1 MNLQQYLHKNGLQ
14 REDILTRIAVSL
26 ELDETRN
33 QRMESAYNAIY
44 DVLKKDDNFFSK
56 IEFLVYPQGSK
67 AIGTTVKPRGKE
79 EFDLDITVEIRDP
92 YFNYSSSE
100 IYNHLIRVLSSN
112 DIYKEKLIKK
122 NRCARIN
129 YVGDF
134 HMDVLPGCIVITGD
148 SKIMVPDRELNNWTS
163 SNPKGYANWF
173 TQKAESMTTSNL
185 NSAFRT
191 FSALNE
197 AKAEQEDLPDD
208 DIFNKEPL
216 KRAVQ
221 LTKRYRD
228 IYFEKSSDYKTSS
241 IVLTTIFG
249 ELYEGEPS
257 IYQTIDSILN
267 KIVQRYADYQYLFES
282 QGVYKRIKVLNPVN
296 SEEDFTEKW
305 DKEKEYYTQ
314 FIAFAKSYKEKW
326 EKLKNGDFGVAEE
339 LFGSDRIKGI
349 LAEQL
354 KELSKDNSH
363 QLEAAGVTIMSG
375 DSYVDRSGNVNTTK
389 GYKSKE
395 NSNYGGYEV

>member
-1 MNLQQYLHKNGLQ
+1 MNLQQYLHDNGLQ

-26 ELDETRN
+26 ELDETRK
-33 QRMESAYNAIY
+33 QRMESAYNAVY
-44 DVLKKDDNFFSK
+44 DILEKDDLFFSK
-56 IEFLVYPQGSK
+56 VDFLVYPQGSK

-92 YFNYSSSE
+92 YYNYTSSE
-100 IYNHLIRVLSSN
+100 IYNHLIRVLSNN
-112 DIYKEKLIKK
+112 DIYKEKLVKK
-122 NRCARIN
+122 NRCARID

-134 HMDVLPGCIVITGD
+134 HMDVLPGCIVINGD
-148 SKIMVPDRELNNWTS
+148 SKIMVPDRELSSWTS

-173 TQKAESMTTSNL
+173 IQKAETISSSNL
-185 NSAFRT
+185 NKAFRT

-197 AKAEQEDLPDD
+197 AKAEQEELPND
-208 DIFNKEPL
+208 DIYSKEPL

-228 IYFEKSSDYKTSS
+228 IYFEKNPKHKTSS

-249 ELYEGEPS
+249 ELYDGEPS

-267 KIVQRYADYQYLFES
+267 KILKRYTDYQYLFES

-296 SEEDFTEKW
+296 SDEDFTEKW
-305 DKEKEYYTQ
+305 DKEKEYYNQ

-326 EKLKNGDFGVAEE
+326 EKLKNGNFGVAEE

-349 LAEQL
+349 LTEQL
-354 KELSKDNSH
+354 KELSKNEGN

-375 DSYVDRSGNVNTTK
+375 NTFVDKSGNVNNST

-395 NSNYGGYEV
+395 NRNFGGIE

>member
-1 MNLQQYLHKNGLQ
+1 MNLQQYLHENGLQ

-26 ELDETRN
+26 ELDETRK
-33 QRMESAYNAIY
+33 QRMESAYNAVY
-44 DVLKKDDNFFSK
+44 DILQKDEIFFSK
-56 IEFLVYPQGSK
+56 VDFLVYPQGSK

-92 YFNYSSSE
+92 YYNYTSSE
-100 IYNHLIRVLSSN
+100 IYNHLIRVLSNN
-112 DIYKEKLIKK
+112 DIYKEKLVKK
-122 NRCARIN
+122 NRCARID

-134 HMDVLPGCIVITGD
+134 HMDVLPGCIVINGD
-148 SKIMVPDRELNNWTS
+148 SKIMVPDRELSSWTS

-173 TQKAESMTTSNL
+173 TQKAETVSSSNL
-185 NSAFRT
+185 NKAFRT

-197 AKAEQEDLPDD
+197 AKAEQEELPNDD
-208 DIFNKEPL
+208 VYGKEPL

-228 IYFEKSSDYKTSS
+228 IYFEKNPKHKTSS

-267 KIVQRYADYQYLFES
+267 KIVKRYTDYQYLFES
-282 QGVYKRIKVLNPVN
+282 QGIYKRIKVLNPVN
-296 SEEDFTEKW
+296 SDEDFTEKW
-305 DKEKEYYTQ
+305 DKEKDYYNQ

-326 EKLKNGDFGVAEE
+326 EKLKNGNFGVSEE

-349 LAEQL
+349 LTEQL
-354 KELSKDNSH
+354 KELAKNEGN
-363 QLEAAGVTIMSG
+363 QLEAAGATIMSG
-375 DSYVDRSGNVNTTK
+375 NTFVDKLGNVNNSR

-395 NSNYGGYEV
+395 NRNFGDLV

>member
-1 MNLQQYLHKNGLQ
+1 MNLQQYLHENGLQ

-26 ELDETRN
+26 ELDETRK
-33 QRMESAYNAIY
+33 QRMESAYNAVY
-44 DVLKKDDNFFSK
+44 DILEKDEVFFSK
-56 IEFLVYPQGSK
+56 VDFLVYPQGSK

-79 EFDLDITVEIRDP
+79 EFDLDITIEIRDT
-92 YFNYSSSE
+92 YYNYTSSE

-112 DIYKEKLIKK
+112 DVYKEKLVKK

-134 HMDVLPGCIVITGD
+134 HMDILPGCIVITGD
-148 SKIMVPDRELNNWTS
+148 SKIMVPDRELSSWTS

-173 TQKAESMTTSNL
+173 TQKAETVVNSNL
-185 NSAFRT
+185 NKAFRT

-197 AKAEQEDLPDD
+197 AKAEQEELPDD
-208 DIFNKEPL
+208 NVYSKEPL

-228 IYFEKSSDYKTSS
+228 IYFEKNSKHKTSS

-249 ELYEGEPS
+249 ELYEGETS
-257 IYQTIDSILN
+257 TYQTINSILN
-267 KIVQRYADYQYLFES
+267 KIVQRYTDYQYLYKS
-282 QGVYKRIKVLNPVN
+282 QGVFKRIKVFNPVN
-296 SEEDFTEKW
+296 SDEDFTEKW

-326 EKLKNGDFGVAEE
+326 EKLKNGNFGVAEE

-349 LAEQL
+349 LTEQL
-354 KELSKDNSH
+354 KEMAKNEGN

-375 DSYVDRSGNVNTTK
+375 NTFVDRSGNVNNSQ
-389 GYKSKE
+389 GFKSKE
-395 NSNYGGYEV
+395 NRNFGGFE

>member
-26 ELDETRN
+26 ELDETRK
-33 QRMESAYNAIY
+33 QRMESAYNAVY
-44 DVLKKDDNFFSK
+44 DILEKDEVFFSK
-56 IEFLVYPQGSK
+56 VDFLVYPQGSK

-79 EFDLDITVEIRDP
+79 EFDLDITVEIRDT
-92 YFNYSSSE
+92 YYNYTSSE
-100 IYNHLIRVLSSN
+100 IYNHLIRVLSS
-112 DIYKEKLIKK
+112 DDVYKEKLVKK

-148 SKIMVPDRELNNWTS
+148 SKIMVPDRELSSWTS

-173 TQKAESMTTSNL
+173 TQKAETVVNSNL
-185 NSAFRT
+185 NKAFRT

-197 AKAEQEDLPDD
+197 AKAEQEELPDD
-208 DIFNKEPL
+208 NVYSKEPL

-228 IYFEKSSDYKTSS
+228 IYFEKSPKYKTSS

-249 ELYEGEPS
+249 ELYEGES
-257 IYQTIDSILN
+257 STYQTIDSILN
-267 KIVQRYADYQYLFES
+267 KIVQRYTDYQYLFES
-282 QGVYKRIKVLNPVN
+282 QGVFKRIKVLNPVN
-296 SEEDFTEKW
+296 SDEDFTEKW

-326 EKLKNGDFGVAEE
+326 EKLKNGNFGVAEE

-349 LAEQL
+349 LTEQL
-354 KELSKDNSH
+354 KEIAKNEEN

-375 DSYVDRSGNVNTTK
+375 NTFVDRCGNVNNSE

-395 NSNYGGYEV
+395 NRNFGGFE

>member
-1 MNLQQYLHKNGLQ
+1 MNLQQYLHENGLQ
-14 REDILTRIAVSL
+14 REDLLTRIAVSL
-26 ELDETRN
+26 ELDETRK
-33 QRMESAYNAIY
+33 QRMDSAYNAVY
-44 DVLKKDDNFFSK
+44 DILKKDEVFFSK
-56 IEFLVYPQGSK
+56 VDFLVYPQGSK

-92 YFNYSSSE
+92 YYNYTSSE
-100 IYNHLIRVLSSN
+100 IYNHLIRVLSSS
-112 DIYKEKLIKK
+112 DVYKEKLVKK

-134 HMDVLPGCIVITGD
+134 HMDILPGCIVINGD
-148 SKIMVPDRELNNWTS
+148 SKIMVPDRELSSWSS
-163 SNPKGYANWF
+163 SNPKGYSNWF
-173 TQKAESMTTSNL
+173 TQKAETVVDSYL
-185 NSAFRT
+185 NKAFRT

-197 AKAEQEDLPDD
+197 AKAEQEELPDD
-208 DIFNKEPL
+208 DVYSKEPL

-228 IYFEKSSDYKTSS
+228 IYFEKNPKHKTSS

-249 ELYEGEPS
+249 ELYEGESS
-257 IYQTIDSILN
+257 IYQTIDSILY
-267 KIVQRYADYQYLFES
+267 KIVQRYSDYQHLYES
-282 QGVYKRIKVLNPVN
+282 KGVYKRIKVLNPVN
-296 SEEDFTEKW
+296 SDEDFTEKW

-314 FIAFAKSYKEKW
+314 FIGFAKSYKEKW
-326 EKLKNGDFGVAEE
+326 EKLKNGDFGIAEE

-349 LAEQL
+349 LTEQL
-354 KELSKDNSH
+354 KEMAKNEGN

-375 DSYVDRSGNVNTTK
+375 TTFVDRSGNVSSSE

-395 NSNYGGYEV
+395 NRNFGGVE

>member
-1 MNLQQYLHKNGLQ
+1 MNLQQYLHDNGLQ

-26 ELDETRN
+26 ELDETRK
-33 QRMESAYNAIY
+33 QRMESAYNAVY
-44 DVLKKDDNFFSK
+44 DILEKDEIFFSK
-56 IEFLVYPQGSK
+56 VDFLVYPQGSK

-92 YFNYSSSE
+92 YYNYTSSE
-100 IYNHLIRVLSSN
+100 IYNHLIRVLSNN
-112 DIYKEKLIKK
+112 DIYKEKLVKK
-122 NRCARIN
+122 NRCARID

-134 HMDVLPGCIVITGD
+134 HMDVLPGCIVINGD
-148 SKIMVPDRELNNWTS
+148 SKIMVPDRELSSWTS

-173 TQKAESMTTSNL
+173 TQKAETVSSSNL
-185 NSAFRT
+185 NKAFRT

-197 AKAEQEDLPDD
+197 AKAEQEELPND
-208 DIFNKEPL
+208 DIYSKEPL

-228 IYFEKSSDYKTSS
+228 IYFEKNPKYKTSS

-267 KIVQRYADYQYLFES
+267 KIVKRYTDYQYLFES

-296 SEEDFTEKW
+296 SDEDFTEKW
-305 DKEKEYYTQ
+305 DKEKEYYNQ
-314 FIAFAKSYKEKW
+314 FIAFAKSYREKW
-326 EKLKNGDFGVAEE
+326 EKLKNGNFGVAED

-349 LAEQL
+349 LTEQL
-354 KELSKDNSH
+354 KELSKNEGN

-375 DSYVDRSGNVNTTK
+375 NAFVDKSGNINSST

-395 NSNYGGYEV
+395 NRNFGGIE

>member
-1 MNLQQYLHKNGLQ
+1 MNLQQYLHENGLQ

-26 ELDETRN
+26 ELDETRI
-33 QRMESAYNAIY
+33 QRMESAYNAVY
-44 DVLKKDDNFFSK
+44 DVLKKDDDFFLK
-56 IEFLVYPQGSK
+56 IDFLVYPQGSK
-67 AIGTTVKPRGKE
+67 AIGTTVKPRGRE
-79 EFDLDITVEIRDP
+79 EFDLDITVEIRNP
-92 YFNYSSSE
+92 YYNYKSSE
-100 IYNHLIRVLSSN
+100 VYNHLIRVLSN
-112 DIYKEKLIKK
+112 NEVYKEKLIPK
-122 NRCARIN
+122 NRCARID
-129 YVGDF
+129 YIGDF
-134 HMDVLPGCIVITGD
+134 HMDILPGCIVITGD
-148 SKIMVPDRELNNWTS
+148 SKIMVPDRELSSWTS

-173 TQKAESMTTSNL
+173 TQKAETVSSSNL
-185 NSAFRT
+185 NNAFRT

-197 AKAEQEDLPDD
+197 AKAEQEELPHDD
-208 DIFNKEPL
+208 VYSKEPL

-228 IYFEKSSDYKTSS
+228 IYFDKNPNHKTSS

-257 IYQTIDSILN
+257 IYKTIDNILN
-267 KIVQRYADYQYLFES
+267 KIVQRYTDYQYLFEN

-296 SEEDFTEKW
+296 SDEDFTEKW

-326 EKLKNGDFGVAEE
+326 EKLKNGNFGVAEE

-349 LAEQL
+349 LTEQL
-354 KELSKDNSH
+354 KELAKNEGN

-375 DSYVDRSGNVNTTK
+375 NTFVDRSGNINSSE

-395 NSNYGGYEV
+395 NRNFGDIV